1 MHINVH
7 DLLTEELGFS
17 RTFAIEGEQPEMLSL
32 ILTQPV
38 NGSVK
43 MTKLE
48 GERLAIS
55 GRVTTQLQLECHR
68 CLRSYT
74 LDTDTR
80 FDQIYA
86 SRPAEDELP
95 IERDLINLAPLIEQE
110 LIVHLPIKLLCQPDC
125 IGVPGAEAYLSDKST
140 KGTL

>member
-1 MHINVH
+1 MHIDVQ
-7 DLLTEELGFS
+7 DLLAQDLGFS

-32 ILTQPV
+32 ILTKPV

-43 MTKLE
+43 ITKLE

-55 GRVTTQLQLECHR
+55 GRVSTQLQLECHR

-74 LDTDTR
+74 SDTDTR
-80 FDQIYA
+80 FDQVFA
-86 SRPAEDELP
+86 GKPAEDELP
-95 IERDLINLAPLIEQE
+95 IDHHRIDLAPLIEQE
-110 LIVHLPIKLLCQPDC
+110 LIVHLPIKLLCQADC
-125 IGVPGAEAYLSDKST
+125 AGIAGAEKYIVT